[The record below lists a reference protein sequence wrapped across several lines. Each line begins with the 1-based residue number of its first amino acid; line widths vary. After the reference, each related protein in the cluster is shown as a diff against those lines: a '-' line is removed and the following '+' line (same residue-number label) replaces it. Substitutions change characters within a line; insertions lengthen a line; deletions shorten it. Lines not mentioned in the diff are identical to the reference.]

1 MHPRLRT
8 LVLTAALAGGL
19 AACGSSGGSDGA
31 PATSTTARA
40 TTTAAPT
47 TTTTEP
53 ATTSTVAPPSTTTTS
68 AETPAA
74 LPDCQA
80 LLQEY
85 TDVFTPDDLTP
96 VITFFRKY
104 APLMPDD
111 VGAASLRIAKAYED
125 AGGDMSQLNFDVD
138 LSADAEAFSDWTA
151 AGCPPG

>member
-1 MHPRLRT
+1 MTSRAPLSLLVAAVT
-8 LVLTAALAGGL
+8 AVLTVAG
-19 AACGSSGGSDGA
+19 CGSGTESAQSSG
-31 PATSTTARA
+31 TL
-40 TTTAAPT
+40 
-47 TTTTEP
+47 
-53 ATTSTVAPPSTTTTS
+53 S